1 MRVAEKANT
10 LNADTTI
17 SILPSWVVEPVRGK
31 APYRKDWT
39 KSNLDRCQCIEE
51 FKSGTA
57 TGIGL
62 KLGHGGLLAIDVD
75 GTSAATLLGQLAGE
89 NTLQDFAK
97 TIAWTSGREGRA
109 QYLFFVPESERERI
123 RTRKIKTGEID
134 SDGKEEA
141 LEFRWLG
148 SQSVL
153 PPSIHPDTQKPYRWI
168 KSPIECEAA
177 IAPEWLIS
185 LCENWHPEYA
195 GDDNPDLVRF
205 PARLYQ
211 FFRRPL
217 AVWLLARRSDKSRKT
232 HGVNKGCGIGSFH
245 LSSAANLLGKDEATI
260 LGLLRDAVKS
270 GLLRIYKK
278 QGDLIT
284 CYYTSFERVFAIAG
298 LKDIGPVAA
307 INVEELSCLN
317 IIATEIEA
325 QNLQKLSLYKKQR
338 EEQSKDPGENPT
350 QTVRPNDLL
359 HPCELPARVLAK
371 GDRFLYCESDFA
383 FYGGSQEGIG
393 QRRGISVSTVSRHL
407 SNRYRLTPSPV
418 HGYREGATPIVKAQ
432 LAERLP
438 LLRGMP
444 AKLCREDGLFFAH
457 SDWFKPHCNIYLL
470 NHRLISCRRRRA
482 QISGLIDN
490 DSLLFEAGSPRFLED
505 KNILCV
511 LSFEGL
517 KESSELDREVSAK
530 NPLHKKLTGKIKSK
544 IDHGSTVSQ
553 NKE

>member
-39 KSNLDRCQCIEE
+39 KSNLEQSHCLQE

-109 QYLFFVPESERERI
+109 QYLFFVPDSQRERI

-153 PPSIHPDTQKPYRWI
+153 PPSLHPGTKKPYRWI

-185 LCENWHPEYA
+185 LCENYHPEYA
-195 GDDNPDLVRF
+195 GEDELDLVRF

-217 AVWLLARRSDKSRKT
+217 AVWLLARRSDKSRKI

-298 LKDIGPVAA
+298 LDDIGPIAA
-307 INVEELSCLN
+307 VNIDDLSNLH
-317 IIATEIEA
+317 ILATEVEA
-325 QNLQKLSLYKKQR
+325 QNLQRVSFFSKQQ
-338 EEQSKDPGENPT
+338 EEIKDQKAQGKDPAKTPT
-350 QTVRPNDLL
+350 HTIKPNDLL
-359 HPCELPARVLAK
+359 HPCEIPARVLAK

-418 HGYREGATPIVKAQ
+418 HGYREGAMPIVKTQ

-457 SDWFKPHCNIYLL
+457 SDWFKPHCNVYLL

-490 DSLLFEAGSPRFLED
+490 ESLLFEAGSPRFLED
-505 KNILCV
+505 KNILYA
-511 LSFEGL
+511 LPSEEL
-517 KESSELDREVSAK
+517 KENLELILKR
-530 NPLHKKLTGKIKSK
+530 NQQQKKERTI
-544 IDHGSTVSQ
+544 
-553 NKE
+553 NR